1 MKSRKRRMMI
11 AVLFVVAGAVA
22 FAPGCNRN
30 SAEKTGKPAAHAV
43 VYHCP
48 MHPSVTSDKPGDC
61 PICGMKLVPMGEGEE
76 AATPHTKTMY
86 RSTMNPT
93 EVSDKPGKDSMG
105 MDMVPFEVTEGASA
119 STVPGQAV
127 VSITPQSRQ
136 TMGLELGTVEKRV
149 LTREIHTSARII
161 ADETRLHHVT
171 VKVDGWVNE
180 LFASVTGQVV
190 KRGDPLLTFYSPS
203 LLSAQQE
210 YVTALENK
218 EKLASSSDADAR
230 KGADDLAA
238 AARQRLQ
245 LWDVSEAQI
254 DRVARTRQVEK
265 YLTLYAP
272 MSGVI
277 IERNISAGHNLI
289 AGEVIMTIA
298 DLTQVWGDADIY
310 QSDLPYV
317 SVGMPLEV
325 SLPFLPDKPFKGK
338 VIFVSPTL
346 DPETRTLQAR
356 LEIPNPDL
364 LLRPGMYG
372 DASLYFSLGEKLGV
386 PADAVMFSG
395 KQTYAFKDGGDGR
408 LIPTR
413 IKVGAR
419 GDDWYEVVDGLKEGD
434 RIVVS
439 ANFLVDSESSLK
451 AALDAMSRG
460 APADTTRAGQPGQ

>member
-1 MKSRKRRMMI
+1 MNPMLL
-11 AVLFVVAGAVA
+11 AVCLLSAAIPLVSTSCNHKNAKQEK
-22 FAPGCNRN
+22 PG
-30 SAEKTGKPAAHAV
+30 AHAV

-48 MHPSVTSDKPGDC
+48 MHPAVVSDKPGDC
-61 PICGMKLVPMGEGEE
+61 PICGMKLVPMGKGEE
-76 AATPHTKTMY
+76 AATPHKKTMY
-86 RSTMNPT
+86 RSTMNPK

-105 MDMVPFEVTEGASA
+105 MDMVPFEVTEGASE

-180 LFASVTGQVV
+180 LFASVTGQAV
-190 KRGDPLLTFYSPS
+190 KRGDPLLTIYSPS

-210 YVTALENK
+210 YVTALENRQ
-218 EKLASSSDADAR
+218 KLAASSDADAR
-230 KGADDLAA
+230 KGAEDLAT

-254 DRVARTRQVEK
+254 DRVARTGQVEK
-265 YLTLYAP
+265 YLTIYAP
-272 MSGVI
+272 MSGVV
-277 IERNISAGHNLI
+277 IERNITAGHNLL
-289 AGEVIMTIA
+289 AGEVLMTIA
-298 DLTQVWGDADIY
+298 DLTHVWGDADIY

-346 DPETRTLQAR
+346 DPATRTLQAR

-372 DASLYFSLGEKLGV
+372 DAALYFSLGEKIGI
-386 PADAVMFSG
+386 PIEAVMFSG
-395 KQTYAFKDGGDGR
+395 KHTYAFKDGGDGR
-408 LIPTR
+408 LIPTQ
-413 IKVGAR
+413 IQVGAR
-419 GDDWYEVVDGLKEGD
+419 GNGWYEVVAGLQEGD

-451 AALDAMSRG
+451 AALNAMSGG
-460 APADTTRAGQPGQ
+460 ASADSVRQEHPAK

>member
-1 MKSRKRRMMI
+1 
-11 AVLFVVAGAVA
+11 
-22 FAPGCNRN
+22 
-30 SAEKTGKPAAHAV
+30 
-43 VYHCP
+43 
-48 MHPSVTSDKPGDC
+48 
-61 PICGMKLVPMGEGEE
+61 
-76 AATPHTKTMY
+76 
-86 RSTMNPT
+86 
-93 EVSDKPGKDSMG
+93 
-105 MDMVPFEVTEGASA
+105 
-119 STVPGQAV
+119 
-127 VSITPQSRQ
+127 
-136 TMGLELGTVEKRV
+136 
-149 LTREIHTSARII
+149 
-161 ADETRLHHVT
+161 
-171 VKVDGWVNE
+171 
-180 LFASVTGQVV
+180 
-190 KRGDPLLTFYSPS
+190 
-203 LLSAQQE
+203 
-210 YVTALENK
+210 
-218 EKLASSSDADAR
+218 
-230 KGADDLAA
+230 
-238 AARQRLQ
+238 
-245 LWDVSEAQI
+245 
-254 DRVARTRQVEK
+254 
-265 YLTLYAP
+265 
-272 MSGVI
+272 
-277 IERNISAGHNLI
+277 
-289 AGEVIMTIA
+289 
-298 DLTQVWGDADIY
+298 
-310 QSDLPYV
+310 
-317 SVGMPLEV
+317 MPLEV